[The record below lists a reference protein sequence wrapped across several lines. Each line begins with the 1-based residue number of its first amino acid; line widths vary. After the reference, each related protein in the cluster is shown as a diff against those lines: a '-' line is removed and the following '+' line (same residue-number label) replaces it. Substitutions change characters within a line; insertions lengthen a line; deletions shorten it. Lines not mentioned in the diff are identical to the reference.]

1 MIKQQNVFSRN
12 KGVFRNSQTT
22 QSNELIYDSFF
33 DDCVNVTINDNN
45 NHTRNN
51 DKYVASLF
59 NHVYINQCFP
69 DKDIED
75 VVAVTSHKK
84 ETRKKVIEMYL
95 RIKKKLKFDV
105 RTLHLALMFFDKIN
119 SEKGDA
125 LYKVVFHIALGCLV
139 LSMKCVYVQTM
150 FPYMKCFETLCGNGY
165 YFTMEEIKYYEA
177 FCLKLLKYNLA

>member
-75 VVAVTSHKK
+75 VVAVTSN
-84 ETRKKVIEMYL
+84 
-95 RIKKKLKFDV
+95 KKKREKRSLKC
-105 RTLHLALMFFDKIN
+105 T
-119 SEKGDA
+119 
-125 LYKVVFHIALGCLV
+125 
-139 LSMKCVYVQTM
+139 
-150 FPYMKCFETLCGNGY
+150 
-165 YFTMEEIKYYEA
+165 YES
-177 FCLKLLKYNLA
+177 KRN